1 MVRMNWTQRQLREEN
16 TVERLRQIEA
26 YLEAEAKAQKSKT
39 VVKLPDTK
47 TETTPK
53 DRMARGK

>member
-26 YLEAEAKAQKSKT
+26 YLEADSKAQKSKT
-39 VVKLPDTK
+39 VTRLPDTN